1 MNDKMFLHQAVRS
14 IVKRQP
20 SVSEPCHRDMGRSW
34 MDFSINPPNVLI
46 LNSFMCGIISLMLVE
61 IVNIA
66 VKHDL
71 NVDFEKEL

>member
-1 MNDKMFLHQAVRS
+1 
-14 IVKRQP
+14 
-20 SVSEPCHRDMGRSW
+20 

-46 LNSFMCGIISLMLVE
+46 LNSFMFGIISLMLVE